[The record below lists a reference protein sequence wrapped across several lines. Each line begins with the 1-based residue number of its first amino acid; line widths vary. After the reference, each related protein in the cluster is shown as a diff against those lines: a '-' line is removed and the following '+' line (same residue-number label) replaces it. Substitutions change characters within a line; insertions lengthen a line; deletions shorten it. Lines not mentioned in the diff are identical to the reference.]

1 MRTPLLALPLWPR
14 FSPDATTPQIQGA
27 RCAEYSLDA
36 AKLTLAGGWI
46 WTILPRTNEAF
57 SRNGKVTAMNREVLR
72 KTLLDILKQESWIE
86 TDNLTDDVNLRTDLK
101 LDSVDLLSMALQAE
115 RTLGISIDS
124 QDFEQVNTLGDLL
137 SLLQAKLS
145 SKPSAAAA

>member
-1 MRTPLLALPLWPR
+1 
-14 FSPDATTPQIQGA
+14 
-27 RCAEYSLDA
+27 
-36 AKLTLAGGWI
+36 
-46 WTILPRTNEAF
+46 
-57 SRNGKVTAMNREVLR
+57 MNREVLR